1 MRVEL
6 ELTDEQLDALADLVT
21 ERLRAR
27 AKPAQAGLVDAQT
40 VADALGISR
49 DTVYDHAAELGGRR
63 IGDGE
68 RPRWRFDLD
77 AALAAWQPST
87 EPTRTTPRRRRSS
100 NGRTNLLPVHG
111 DER

>member
-6 ELTDEQLDALADLVT
+6 ELTDEQLDGLADLVT

-27 AKPAQAGLVDAQT
+27 AEPAQAGLVDAQT
-40 VADALGISR
+40 VADALAISR
-49 DTVYDHAAELGGRR
+49 DTVYDHALALGGRR
-63 IGDGE
+63 IGDGA
-68 RPRWRFDLD
+68 RPRWRFDL
-77 AALAAWQPST
+77 AIAREAWQPQ
-87 EPTRTTPRRRRSS
+87 EPTRTTPRRRRSP